1 MGNPIPNP
9 QYPKPQTP
17 IPNPLQYQAKFIM
30 NSQSSMID
38 KQALFERF
46 LTVIETPPPLP
57 EYLGEPPESVTEF
70 DPYQMV
76 AEWIALR
83 QEVKQQGKLFQG
95 ASNILQAALTEIQSD
110 KASLQQ
116 QLAIAQQQ
124 EMSQA
129 DRKALW
135 RDLIGVVDALDRACN
150 HWQAKIA
157 DLDLAQTNSANHP
170 QSLWQ
175 KLIGKTPDSGKSLS
189 SSSIREIL
197 VSDQQGVELI
207 RRSLLDVLR
216 QRQVLPIPALGKSFD
231 PKTMYAIGRQVTTEF
246 PENTVIQE
254 VVRGYMWGEQVL
266 REAQVIVAAK

>member
-1 MGNPIPNP
+1 MSD
-9 QYPKPQTP
+9 Q
-17 IPNPLQYQAKFIM
+17 
-30 NSQSSMID
+30 
-38 KQALFERF
+38 QALFEKF

-57 EYLGEPPESVTEF
+57 EYLGESPESVTDF

-83 QEVKQQGKLFQG
+83 HEVKQQGKIFQG
-95 ASNILQAALTEIQSD
+95 ASNTLQKALAEIQAD

-150 HWQAKIA
+150 HWQAQIA
-157 DLDLAQTNSANHP
+157 ELDLDQTDSANHH

-175 KLIGKTPDSGKSLS
+175 NLQRLQPWVQKLTGTAPDSTNSLS

-216 QRQVLPIPALGKSFD
+216 QRQVLPILALAKPFD
-231 PKTMYAIGRQVTTEF
+231 PKTMYAVGRQVTTEF
-246 PENTVIQE
+246 PENTIIQE
-254 VVRGYMWGEQVL
+254 VVRGYMWGDQVL

>member
-1 MGNPIPNP
+1 MG
-9 QYPKPQTP
+9 KL

>member
-1 MGNPIPNP
+1 MG
-9 QYPKPQTP
+9 KL

-38 KQALFERF
+38 KQALFEKF

-95 ASNILQAALTEIQSD
+95 ASNTLQAALTELQSD

-124 EMSQA
+124 EMSQD

-150 HWQAKIA
+150 HWQAQIA

-197 VSDQQGVELI
+197 VSDQQGGELI

-216 QRQVLPIPALGKSFD
+216 QRQVLPILALAKPFD
-231 PKTMYAIGRQVTTEF
+231 PKTMYAVGRQVTTEF

-254 VVRGYMWGEQVL
+254 VMRGYMWGEQVL